1 MTKILFVIYLIV
13 LSIDSTIGY
22 AQECI
27 VGPEYWCKSFE
38 NAQDCGSIQHCTDT
52 VWSHDNK
59 YELVASS
66 TTCQF
71 CQKIFKNTHKGF
83 EELADSEDAMIFTLT
98 SECKSLLPND
108 LSTKC
113 VNIIQNYGKSVIT
126 LMKNQRYATLCHLM
140 GICTSEIITEKPPSI
155 ILGHDQCTWGPSY
168 WCSSLS
174 NTHQCNS
181 IDFCSERIWSQQTII
196 KKENDNVCQYCEYI
210 IKKLRNNIKDSKIE
224 VNVEKWLS
232 ETCLMLQTQ
241 EMIDKCV
248 QTMNQYVKEILILIN
263 NNIDPGIICHLGE
276 MCKDAT
282 IIQRVPIDE
291 EKIKSVD
298 IDEQSKILC
307 NVIVRATYDLHITH
321 QKSQNDIQ
329 TYLKNDCQQ
338 LSTFEL
344 KQKCEDL
351 VDRYGNNIYLYVVK
365 NMELSKVCDN
375 IDFVTEHTTTPAPS
389 HVQCEQCIFI
399 LSATK
404 HMFEAKHDD
413 DKILS
418 HIDEQLCSNW
428 DGEMKTNCKHVI
440 ETHGQDLINNI
451 QHGTQ
456 PILLCT
462 YFQVCLNEITD
473 KESPVQKDEMRVFF
487 EKNICDHLGP
497 FEDSCHALM

>member
-140 GICTSEIITEKPPSI
+140 GICTSEIVTEKPI
-155 ILGHDQCTWGPSY
+155 ILGRDQCTWGPSY

-174 NTHQCNS
+174 NTHQCSS
-181 IDFCSERIWSQQTII
+181 IDFCSERIWSQQTIL
-196 KKENDNVCQYCEYI
+196 KKENDNVCQYCEYN
-210 IKKLRNNIKDSKIE
+210 IKKLRNIIKDGKIE

-241 EMIDKCV
+241 EMIDKV
-248 QTMNQYVKEILILIN
+248 
-263 NNIDPGIICHLGE
+263 
-276 MCKDAT
+276 
-282 IIQRVPIDE
+282 
-291 EKIKSVD
+291 
-298 IDEQSKILC
+298 
-307 NVIVRATYDLHITH
+307 
-321 QKSQNDIQ
+321 
-329 TYLKNDCQQ
+329 
-338 LSTFEL
+338 
-344 KQKCEDL
+344 
-351 VDRYGNNIYLYVVK
+351 
-365 NMELSKVCDN
+365 
-375 IDFVTEHTTTPAPS
+375 
-389 HVQCEQCIFI
+389 
-399 LSATK
+399 
-404 HMFEAKHDD
+404 
-413 DKILS
+413 
-418 HIDEQLCSNW
+418 
-428 DGEMKTNCKHVI
+428 
-440 ETHGQDLINNI
+440 
-451 QHGTQ
+451 
-456 PILLCT
+456 
-462 YFQVCLNEITD
+462 
-473 KESPVQKDEMRVFF
+473 
-487 EKNICDHLGP
+487 
-497 FEDSCHALM
+497 

>member
-1 MTKILFVIYLIV
+1 M
-13 LSIDSTIGY
+13 
-22 AQECI
+22 
-27 VGPEYWCKSFE
+27 
-38 NAQDCGSIQHCTDT
+38 
-52 VWSHDNK
+52 
-59 YELVASS
+59 
-66 TTCQF
+66 
-71 CQKIFKNTHKGF
+71 
-83 EELADSEDAMIFTLT
+83 
-98 SECKSLLPND
+98 
-108 LSTKC
+108 
-113 VNIIQNYGKSVIT
+113 
-126 LMKNQRYATLCHLM
+126 
-140 GICTSEIITEKPPSI
+140 
-155 ILGHDQCTWGPSY
+155 
-168 WCSSLS
+168 
-174 NTHQCNS
+174 
-181 IDFCSERIWSQQTII
+181 
-196 KKENDNVCQYCEYI
+196 
-210 IKKLRNNIKDSKIE
+210 

-282 IIQRVPIDE
+282 IIQRVSIDE

-375 IDFVTEHTTTPAPS
+375 IDFVTEHTTTPASS
-389 HVQCEQCIFI
+389 HGQCEQCILI

-413 DKILS
+413 IRE
-418 HIDEQLCSNW
+418 H
-428 DGEMKTNCKHVI
+428 
-440 ETHGQDLINNI
+440 
-451 QHGTQ
+451 
-456 PILLCT
+456 
-462 YFQVCLNEITD
+462 
-473 KESPVQKDEMRVFF
+473 
-487 EKNICDHLGP
+487 
-497 FEDSCHALM
+497 